1 MYDIKRIRRD
11 FDEILQAVEKRG
23 KGDFGLLEVKKLEEK
38 RREILAQVEV
48 LRNEQKTKSRLIPQ
62 YKKEGKEAGELLEEL
77 KELSERIAGFD
88 VELKE
93 AEDKFEEM
101 LFFVP
106 NTPHDAIP
114 VGKGEEDNVLVR
126 TWGTPRVFDFEAKP
140 HWELGVQR
148 DFLDFERGAK
158 VTGSRFTF
166 VRGACARLERAL
178 MNYFLDFHTG
188 SGKYLEMGSP
198 VLANRNSMTG
208 TGQLPKFIEDMY
220 HCTEDDYFLIPTAEV
235 TLTNYYSNEIL
246 QLDSLPVYLTGFTQ
260 CFRREAG
267 SAGRDT
273 KGIIRQHQ
281 FGKVELVKLVKP
293 QGSYQEQE
301 DMVAD
306 VERLLQSLELP
317 YRVVELCSGDIGF
330 SSAKTYDLEVWFPSY
345 DTYREISS
353 CSNFL
358 DFQARRCMLRYRN
371 EEGKVDY
378 LHTLNGSGIPTG
390 RCLAAILENN
400 QTAEGKIRIPEVL
413 RPYMGGL
420 HEI

>member
-23 KGDFGLLEVKKLEEK
+23 KGDFGLLEVKNLEEK

-62 YKKEGKEAGELLEEL
+62 LKKEGKDASELLEEL
-77 KELSERIAGFD
+77 KGLSERISNFD

-93 AEDKFEEM
+93 VEDKFKEM
-101 LFFVP
+101 LYFVP
-106 NTPHDAIP
+106 NTPHDSIP
-114 VGKGEEDNVLVR
+114 IGKGEEDNVVVR
-126 TWGTPRVFDFEAKP
+126 SWGTPRKFDFEPKP
-140 HWELGVQR
+140 HWDLGVER

-178 MNYFLDFHTG
+178 MNFFLDFHTG

-198 VLANRNSMTG
+198 VLANRASMTG

-246 QLDSLPVYLTGFTQ
+246 SLASLPIYLTGFTQ

-293 QGSYQEQE
+293 EGSYEEQE

-345 DTYREISS
+345 ATYREISS

-378 LHTLNGSGIPTG
+378 VHTLNGSGIPTG
-390 RCLAAILENN
+390 RCLAAIIENN
-400 QTAEGKIRIPEVL
+400 QTEDGKIRIPEVL

-420 HEI
+420 DEI

>member
-11 FDEILQAVEKRG
+11 FEEILAAVEKRG
-23 KGDFGLLEVKKLEEK
+23 QGDFGLGEIKKLEER
-38 RREILAQVEV
+38 RREILAVVEQ
-48 LRNEQKTKSRLIPQ
+48 LRNEQKTGSRQIPV
-62 YKKEGKEAGELLEEL
+62 YKKEGRDVSQLMEEL
-77 KELSERIAGFD
+77 KELSSRISELDSQLKA
-88 VELKE
+88 VEDEFTEL
-93 AEDKFEEM
+93 
-101 LFFVP
+101 LYYVP
-106 NTPHDAIP
+106 NTPHQDIP
-114 VGKGEEDNVLVR
+114 LGKGEDDNVEVR
-126 TWGTPRVFDFEAKP
+126 RWGQPRDWDFEFKP
-140 HWELGVQR
+140 HWDLGPER

-158 VTGSRFTF
+158 VVGSRFTF
-166 VRGACARLERAL
+166 VKGACARLERAL
-178 MNYFLDFHTG
+178 MNYFLDFHTL
-188 SGKYLEMGSP
+188 SGKYTEIGSP
-198 VLANRNSMTG
+198 GMANRDSMTG
-208 TGQLPKFIEDMY
+208 TGQLPKFIDDMY

-235 TLTNYYSNEIL
+235 TLTNFHRGEIL
-246 QLDSLPVYLTGFTQ
+246 KEEDLPVYLTGFTQ
-260 CFRREAG
+260 CYRREAG

-281 FGKVELVKLVKP
+281 FGKVELVKLARP
-293 QGSYQEQE
+293 ENSFAELE
-301 DMVAD
+301 DMVGD

-358 DFQARRCMLRYRN
+358 DFQARRTMLRYRS
-371 EEGKVDY
+371 EEGKVEY

-400 QTAEGKIRIPEVL
+400 QTEDGKIRIPRVL

-420 HEI
+420 DEI

>member
-11 FDEILQAVEKRG
+11 FDEILGAVEKRG
-23 KGDFGLLEVKKLEEK
+23 QGDFGLLKIRELEEK
-38 RREILAQVEV
+38 RREILAVVEQ
-48 LRNEQKTKSRLIPQ
+48 LRNEQNSKSRLIPQ
-62 YKKEGKEAGELLEEL
+62 YKKEGKDPADLMEEL
-77 KELSERIAGFD
+77 KELSKRVAEGDR
-88 VELKE
+88 ELKE
-93 AEDKFEEM
+93 VEDSFEE
-101 LFFVP
+101 LLYYVP
-106 NTPHDAIP
+106 NTPHDKIP
-114 VGKGEEDNVLVR
+114 LGKGEEDNVEVR
-126 TWGTPRVFDFEAKP
+126 RWGQPREFDFEFKP
-140 HWELGVQR
+140 HWDLGPER

-158 VTGSRFTF
+158 VVGSRFTF
-166 VRGACARLERAL
+166 IKGACARLERAL
-178 MNYFLDFHTG
+178 MNYFLDFHTL
-188 SGKYLEMGSP
+188 SGKYTEIGSP
-198 VLANRNSMTG
+198 GMANRDSMTG

-235 TLTNYYSNEIL
+235 TLTNFHRGEIL
-246 QLDSLPVYLTGFTQ
+246 AEKDLPVYLTGFTQ
-260 CFRREAG
+260 CYRREAG

-281 FGKVELVKLVKP
+281 FGKVELVKLAKA
-293 QGSYQEQE
+293 QDSFNELE

-306 VERLLQSLELP
+306 VEKLLQSLELP

-345 DTYREISS
+345 NTYREISS

-358 DFQARRCMLRYRN
+358 DFQARRTMLRYRN
-371 EEGKVDY
+371 GEGKVEY

-400 QTAEGKIRIPEVL
+400 QTEDGKIRIPKVL

-420 HEI
+420 DEI

>member
-23 KGDFGLLEVKKLEEK
+23 KGDFGLLEIKELEEK
-38 RREILAQVEV
+38 RREVLAQVEV

-62 YKKEGKEAGELLEEL
+62 LKKEGKDASELLEEL
-77 KELSERIAGFD
+77 KGLSERISNFD
-88 VELKE
+88 DELKE
-93 AEDKFEEM
+93 VEDKFEEM
-101 LFFVP
+101 LYFVP
-106 NTPHDAIP
+106 NTPHESIP
-114 VGKGEEDNVLVR
+114 IGKGEEDNVVVR
-126 TWGTPRVFDFEAKP
+126 SWGTPREFDFEPKP
-140 HWELGVQR
+140 HWDLGVER

-166 VRGACARLERAL
+166 VRGACAKLERAL
-178 MNYFLDFHTG
+178 MNYFLDFHTN

-198 VLANRNSMTG
+198 VLANRASMTG

-246 QLDSLPVYLTGFTQ
+246 NFDSLPIYLTGFTQ

-293 QGSYQEQE
+293 EGSYEEQE

-371 EEGKVDY
+371 EEGKVEY

-390 RCLAAILENN
+390 RCLAAIIENN
-400 QTAEGKIRIPEVL
+400 QTEDGKIRIPEVL

-420 HEI
+420 DEI